1 VNTSKAPCC
10 SQTAFIIGCGIPNRF
25 PRALVRGG
33 LGGVVLA
40 SPEYTLYVSDPFQ
53 KNPKIAISRV
63 LHGKPT
69 PLALKT
75 KKRSMKITDRFFTFL
90 RAS

>member
-1 VNTSKAPCC
+1 MHPCDF
-10 SQTAFIIGCGIPNRF
+10 QDDVVLEVLAYEERF
-25 PRALVRGG
+25 SDSGGG